1 MTLTDPREALADQ
14 SSFIGYLLG
23 LTGVA
28 HLVRALADDP
38 RHHET
43 GVPADDFV
51 HLLLGF
57 ASIGRTIEHL
67 GAPSVPPVVP
77 TPSGVTQIR
86 WLR

>member
-28 HLVRALADDP
+28 HLVHELADDP
-38 RHHET
+38 RHRET
-43 GVPADDFV
+43 DGSADDFV

-57 ASIGRTIEHL
+57 ASIGRIIEHL
-67 GAPSVPPVVP
+67 GAPPTPPVDT
-77 TPSGVTQIR
+77 TPRGGTQIR

>member
-14 SSFIGYLLG
+14 SSFIDYLLG

-28 HLVRALADDP
+28 HLVHALADDP
-38 RHHET
+38 RHHDIDC
-43 GVPADDFV
+43 PADDVV

-67 GAPSVPPVVP
+67 GAPPVPPMDAAP
-77 TPSGVTQIR
+77 RGGTQIR